1 MAGFLYRELRLS
13 WYKIILFM
21 CGMMIYPVLIA
32 LLMRNSPDM
41 EGISGNI
48 SALVSGVGAVMAFL
62 VGGTFEVTMFKDDER
77 RKWAYYTASTP
88 DGIKRQIGAKYIV
101 TLFFAMATVTMLT
114 LVNSF
119 AYDGNHDIAI
129 ATSLYMVLFYVQL
142 FMRSLEYPLIV
153 RFGGKMGNVV
163 KMVLIAAV
171 VLGGAVY
178 LLFGDLSP
186 FADMSSFWDR
196 LFEALEDSEAAGKI
210 ALGTGI
216 AVVGITVLYYLS
228 YRLSVKWYLKGVDH
242 YAK

>member
-1 MAGFLYRELRLS
+1 MEPTTAERIVIDDSTAEATTQEYLGE
-13 WYKIILFM
+13 
-21 CGMMIYPVLIA
+21 
-32 LLMRNSPDM
+32 PDP
-41 EGISGNI
+41 NVDVD
-48 SALVSGVGAVMAFL
+48 LTVMGRDM
-62 VGGTFEVTMFKDDER
+62 V
-77 RKWAYYTASTP
+77 Y
-88 DGIKRQIGAKYIV
+88 
-101 TLFFAMATVTMLT
+101 ATVYQMMLSPEDFIGKK
-114 LVNSF
+114 VKCRGQF
-119 AYDGNHDIAI
+119 AAYWFENTSKWYSYCIIQDALACCQQGLEFSWDDGNHDIAI

-196 LFEALEDSEAAGKI
+196 LFEALEDSEAVGKI

-216 AVVGITVLYYLS
+216 AAVGITVLYYLS